1 VHLAP
6 FHPLV
11 ETMLLLPQPEA
22 LPWMQA
28 KLWQQGLYFCGITVD
43 IEIFP
48 LKAMIVV
55 MPARFSNLV
64 KRVPN

>member
-1 VHLAP
+1 
-6 FHPLV
+6 
-11 ETMLLLPQPEA
+11 
-22 LPWMQA
+22 MQA
-28 KLWQQGLYFCGITVD
+28 KLWQQGLYFCGITID

-64 KRVPN
+64 KRVPNWKSLWCHDRIGKKWLFW